1 MLSEAERMKKADDAN
16 VTIQKVLTCYCLPF
30 TERNLSHRE
39 VKGLLVMET
48 RYLNRDCLTS
58 EVEVFLSTQLC

>member
-1 MLSEAERMKKADDAN
+1 MLSEAERIKNTDEAN
-16 VTIQKVLTCYCLPF
+16 VIIQKVLLV

-58 EVEVFLSTQLC
+58 GVEVFLFTQLC

>member
-1 MLSEAERMKKADDAN
+1 MKNTDEAN
-16 VTIQKVLTCYCLPF
+16 VIIQEVLLVA
-30 TERNLSHRE
+30 ERNLSHRE

-58 EVEVFLSTQLC
+58 VVEVFLFTQLC

>member
-1 MLSEAERMKKADDAN
+1 MLSEAESMKNTDEAN
-16 VTIQKVLTCYCLPF
+16 VIIQEVLLVA
-30 TERNLSHRE
+30 ERNLSHRE

-58 EVEVFLSTQLC
+58 VVEVFLFTQLC

>member
-1 MLSEAERMKKADDAN
+1 MLSEAESMKNTDEAN
-16 VTIQKVLTCYCLPF
+16 VIIQEVLLV

-58 EVEVFLSTQLC
+58 VVEVFLFTQLC